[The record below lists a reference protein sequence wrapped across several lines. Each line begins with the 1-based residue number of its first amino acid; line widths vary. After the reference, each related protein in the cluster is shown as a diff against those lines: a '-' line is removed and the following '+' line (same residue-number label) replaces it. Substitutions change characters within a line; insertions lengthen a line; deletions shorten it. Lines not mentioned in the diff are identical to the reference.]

1 MLIVP
6 GLARCLGMLVLSAVM
21 MDCAQCDLLS
31 LLGGFSASTM
41 FITVHQRVLLH

>member
-6 GLARCLGMLVLSAVM
+6 GLIQFLGMLVHSVVM
-21 MDCAQCDLLS
+21 MDCVRFAPLS

-41 FITVHQRVLLH
+41 FITVHQRVLPH